1 LWKGAYHKEG
11 GNVGIITTIDAKCKD
26 CYKCLRTCPVK
37 AIKMERGELPHQLH
51 ARVCQERCIY
61 DGSCVLVCP
70 QKAKKVASDLGIL
83 MPLLE
88 NGERVA
94 ASVAPSFPSVFPDVN
109 PGVIPTA
116 LRLIGFSFV
125 QETAI
130 GAELVSREYASRFR
144 ESTTPLISSPCPVV
158 VNLIERHYPEV
169 IPHLAPIVS
178 PMIAH
183 GRYMKQTM
191 PGIKVAFI
199 GPCIAK
205 IDERMEPGIY
215 DAIDF
220 VLTFEELNEVFL
232 EAGIDLGLLE
242 PSGFD
247 GVVPQTARLFPV
259 EGGILRSA
267 SLSTDML
274 DSHVLTVSGVE
285 SCKEVL
291 KQFITGMQKGDI
303 THLPRF
309 VDMLACE
316 GGCINGPKNPSVDDI
331 YTRRARVLEY
341 VKRSSDDRSMDK
353 ADYVKDISERPE
365 IPRTLLERNYRDLK
379 PQAVVPDEGIIRTI
393 LAKTGKYSKSDE
405 LNCGACGYDSCRD
418 KAIAVFQGMADP
430 EMCIPYMRERAES
443 VANLFVDST
452 PNAIVVIDEGEI
464 VRDINAAAERMFKWK
479 KEEIVG
485 KRLSAVLEPDYF
497 RQALRKKT
505 VIQGEISYPDRELV
519 TYQTIF
525 YEPSEKLAMG
535 IIVDITEEK
544 NREKQLLE
552 IREQTL
558 EKAQGVINKQMEV
571 AQKIASLLGE
581 TTAETKVLL
590 TKLMNTFSNEEEGN
604 GTSSR

>member
-1 LWKGAYHKEG
+1 
-11 GNVGIITTIDAKCKD
+11 
-26 CYKCLRTCPVK
+26 
-37 AIKMERGELPHQLH
+37 
-51 ARVCQERCIY
+51 
-61 DGSCVLVCP
+61 
-70 QKAKKVASDLGIL
+70 
-83 MPLLE
+83 
-88 NGERVA
+88 
-94 ASVAPSFPSVFPDVN
+94 
-109 PGVIPTA
+109 
-116 LRLIGFSFV
+116 
-125 QETAI
+125 
-130 GAELVSREYASRFR
+130 
-144 ESTTPLISSPCPVV
+144 
-158 VNLIERHYPEV
+158 
-169 IPHLAPIVS
+169 
-178 PMIAH
+178 MIAH

-205 IDERMEPGIY
+205 IDERMEPGID

-452 PNAIVVIDEGEI
+452 PNAIVVIDEDEI

-519 TYQTIF
+519 TYQMIF